1 MSNAKLSVIVPIY
14 GVEQY
19 LDRCIQSIVNVNYK
33 NIEIILVD
41 DGSKDG
47 CPAICDSWEQKDNRI
62 KVIHKPN
69 GGLVSARKA
78 GLEIATGE
86 YATYVDGDDWIEP
99 EMYDC
104 LEQYDVD
111 LIVEGF
117 VSDDGKNCKKVTNR
131 VSPGQYKDERKSK
144 LCEQMILDKNRNFI
158 IYPNVWNKVY
168 RRNKLVDIQF
178 QVPDNISLGED
189 VAVTYS
195 YLIGSKEI
203 VILDSCYYH
212 YIHNPNSMTTK
223 KDVKYLE
230 KCMPLFDYLMDEKDI
245 SREQLCD
252 YMCSMMISG
261 ISILLDPRMKIRSS
275 YLKYMVA
282 AYHKR
287 AKMREYIEQGSTLN
301 MVALTVRDVPSYT
314 PFSYGIQ
321 YLASLL
327 SVLPDTGGW
336 KGGLVNLVGTL
347 SYLNTKLPLGDSYI
361 AELYHNFGWFAMPFA
376 SIIGFF
382 IGRVDQRIEQ
392 NVKEN
397 NYLYLGSYLIL
408 FRSLLWMVRCNFFNF
423 LYDFVWSYIIIYLAT
438 NIVVRY
444 KKRF

>member
-1 MSNAKLSVIVPIY
+1 MNMSNAKLSVIVPIY

-78 GLEIATGE
+78 GLEIATGK
-86 YATYVDGDDWIEP
+86 YATYVDGDDWIEA

-111 LIVEGF
+111 LIIEGF

-131 VSPGQYKDERKSK
+131 VSPGQYKDERKRK

-158 IYPNVWNKVY
+158 IYPNVWNKIY

-195 YLIGSKEI
+195 YIIGSKEI

-287 AKMREYIEQGSTLN
+287 AKMREYIEQS
-301 MVALTVRDVPSYT
+301 VIFQKDVLIRKMIKS
-314 PFSYGIQ
+314 F
-321 YLASLL
+321 
-327 SVLPDTGGW
+327 
-336 KGGLVNLVGTL
+336 
-347 SYLNTKLPLGDSYI
+347 DSERMLKSKFFVCLYI
-361 AELYHNFGWFAMPFA
+361 LRCHLK
-376 SIIGFF
+376 
-382 IGRVDQRIEQ
+382 IE
-392 NVKEN
+392 NREEKEN
-397 NYLYLGSYLIL
+397 
-408 FRSLLWMVRCNFFNF
+408 
-423 LYDFVWSYIIIYLAT
+423 
-438 NIVVRY
+438 
-444 KKRF
+444 